1 MFHSVGEG
9 LSLWKKKLTPSILLV
24 IVSQYSMKAL
34 AGFFYKENT
43 VQQHRQVIHR
53 LQVWSEEMLF
63 ISFYLNTPPPARLC
77 FSSALWDTAAAAAIM
92 RWSSRRRVIC
102 RIISRHELVHA
113 SNSTLDSHLSANCL
127 TAPYRG
133 CKPRVGAS
141 WNCNKTL
148 CCATRGFPPK
158 KVPKCKISTQNTT
171 QWKFS
176 GWGSAGMCFYGPRWL
191 LWWF

>member
-34 AGFFYKENT
+34 AGFFYKENIA
-43 VQQHRQVIHR
+43 QQHRQVIHR

-77 FSSALWDTAAAAAIM
+77 FASALWDSAAAAIM

-102 RIISRHELVHA
+102 RIISRHEPVHA

-127 TAPYRG
+127 TAPYR
-133 CKPRVGAS
+133 VV
-141 WNCNKTL
+141 L
-148 CCATRGFPPK
+148 Q
-158 KVPKCKISTQNTT
+158 KVPSKGSWSRRRPLLGPSPG
-171 QWKFS
+171 WK
-176 GWGSAGMCFYGPRWL
+176 RL
-191 LWWF
+191 LPLSHLRHY